1 MTDRSILIHAR
12 ADDLYPLIADP
23 IRMADWS
30 PECVRCR
37 WLGSQRTA
45 EVGARFRGTSRNG
58 WRRWTTTSTIADARD
73 GELFAWEVTYF
84 GLPVARWEYRLE
96 PERGGDVRLIE
107 TVDDR
112 RGRFLRTVSPLI
124 TGSPDRDSRN
134 AATMET
140 TLEAIKAAAE
150 APAR

>member
-12 ADDLYPLIADP
+12 ADDVYPLIADP

-37 WLGSQRTA
+37 WVGGERSGG
-45 EVGARFRGTSRNG
+45 VGARFRGTSRNG
-58 WRRWTTTSTIADARD
+58 WRRWTTTSTIADARE
-73 GELFAWEVTYF
+73 GELFAWEVSYF

-96 PERGGDVRLIE
+96 PESGGDVRLIE
-107 TVDDR
+107 AVDDR
-112 RGRFLRTVSPLI
+112 RGRFLRAVSPLI

-150 APAR
+150 APDR